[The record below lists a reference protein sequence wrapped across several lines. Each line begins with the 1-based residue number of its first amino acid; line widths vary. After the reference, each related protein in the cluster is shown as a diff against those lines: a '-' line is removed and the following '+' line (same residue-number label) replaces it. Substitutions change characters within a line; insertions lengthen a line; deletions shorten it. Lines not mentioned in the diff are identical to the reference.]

1 MATGKAAGGAKMTLL
16 EYSSLAAGSNVNGKY
31 RRSFA
36 GSSTTAEPT
45 GTPLLSFDLQAE
57 LRRLRAEDHP
67 WQAGRNAKIL
77 VKYPDFRILLI
88 ALRPGAHMAKHK
100 TIGSV
105 SVQTVSGHVLVRAEG
120 KVFDLPEGSCCLS
133 NEKCCTMWKH

>member
-1 MATGKAAGGAKMTLL
+1 MKNIEDLL
-16 EYSSLAAGSNVNGKY
+16 PGPQ
-31 RRSFA
+31 RPP
-36 GSSTTAEPT
+36 EPT

-57 LRRLRAEDHP
+57 LHRLRAEDHP

-88 ALRPGAHMAKHK
+88 ALRPGAHMAEHK

-105 SVQTVSGHVLVRAEG
+105 SVQTVSGHVLVRAKG
-120 KVFDLPEGSCCLS
+120 KVFDLPEGQLLS
-133 NEKCCTMWKH
+133 LEREMLHDVEALTESAIIVTIAWPRA